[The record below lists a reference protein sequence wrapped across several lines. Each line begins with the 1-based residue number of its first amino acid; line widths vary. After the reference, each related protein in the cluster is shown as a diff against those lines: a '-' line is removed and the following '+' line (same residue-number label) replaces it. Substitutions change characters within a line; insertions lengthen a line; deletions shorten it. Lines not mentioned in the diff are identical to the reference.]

1 MKQVLFVSGTRAD
14 FGKLKP
20 LIEKVQATESF
31 DYRIFATGMHLLSK
45 YGSTINE
52 IYKSGFSNVFQFM
65 NQVEGEDMEVILANT
80 ITGLSRF
87 LHENKVDLIVVHGDR
102 VEALAGA
109 TVGALRN
116 VLIAHIEGGEVSGTV
131 DELMRHAI
139 SKLSHFHFVASEVAQ
154 KRLIQLGEDSESV
167 AVIGSPDVDVML
179 SDGLPTLE
187 DSLSRYEIPFS
198 SYGIAILHP
207 VTTQLAKQKR
217 NAEKFVEAL
226 LATGHPHI
234 IIYPNN
240 DRGSNMIFEAY
251 QRINGDKSFKLFPSL
266 RFEHF
271 LTLLKNAEYIIGNSS
286 AGIHEAPIYG
296 VPTINI
302 GDRQFNRL
310 SHCSIFNTE
319 FDVDSIVEAIQVA
332 VNSEPFV
339 KSDHYGNGR
348 SAELFMKVL
357 QGNMW
362 LSSSQKHFKD
372 LEFKHD

>member
-1 MKQVLFVSGTRAD
+1 MKKILFVSGTRAD

-20 LIEKVQATESF
+20 LIEKVHATESF
-31 DYRIFATGMHLLSK
+31 NYKIFATGMHLLSK

-116 VLIAHIEGGEVSGTV
+116 VLVAHIEGGEVSGTV

-167 AVIGSPDVDVML
+167 VVIGSPDVDVML
-179 SDGLPTLE
+179 SDDLPTLE

-207 VTTQLAKQKR
+207 VTTQLENQKR
-217 NAEKFVEAL
+217 NADNFVEAL
-226 LATGHPHI
+226 LATGRPHI

-240 DRGSNMIFEAY
+240 DQGSNIIFEAY
-251 QRINGDKSFKLFPSL
+251 KRIDNEKSFKLFPSL

-310 SHCSIFNTE
+310 THYSIFNTE
-319 FDVDSIVEAIQVA
+319 FNVDSIVEAIQVA
-332 VNSEPFV
+332 ANSKPFV
-339 KSDHYGNGR
+339 KSDHYGDGR
-348 SAELFMKVL
+348 SAELFIKAL